1 MTSQTAWPD
10 GRRPLAPGHAS
21 RTAIRVLVHASD
33 PLIASGLLAMLRPT
47 PGIEIVTD
55 PQNADVTVAVADDCL
70 QEAFQP
76 GTSRL
81 VLIADELRQAELWT
95 AIEHGL
101 VVLVPR
107 AEATARTRL
116 LRAITDAREG
126 RGDLPAEQ
134 LGNVLRGLKQLQ
146 ETTLGP
152 RDLTLAGLSLRETEV
167 IRLLADGLDTA
178 EIAEKLIYSER
189 TVKNVLHNLLSRLN
203 LRNRAHAVAY
213 ALRHGLI

>member
-1 MTSQTAWPD
+1 MA
-10 GRRPLAPGHAS
+10 AGHAS
-21 RTAIRVLVHASD
+21 RTTIRVLVHASD

-47 PGIEIVTD
+47 PGIEIVTE
-55 PQNADVTVAVADDCL
+55 PQQADVTVAVADACL
-70 QEAFQP
+70 HEVLQP

-107 AEATARTRL
+107 AEATTRTRL
-116 LRAITDAREG
+116 LRAIADAREG

-134 LGNVLRGLKQLQ
+134 LGSVLRGLKQLQ

-178 EIAEKLIYSER
+178 EIAERLIYSER